1 MLAFERRISSMSIE
15 EVSWASLTDVPEE
28 ERAAGIRVRTLW
40 KHERGAKAQ
49 VVEFAPGSRWQ
60 GTDLHEPGPEEV
72 YVVSGVFNDGV
83 RDYPAGT
90 FIHNPAGSSH
100 VPQSETGCTLFL
112 FYPEG

>member
-1 MLAFERRISSMSIE
+1 MSVE
-15 EVSWASLTDVPEE
+15 EITWASVENAPVAEK
-28 ERAAGIRVRTLW
+28 AGGIRVRTLW
-40 KHERGAKAQ
+40 KHESGAKAQ
-49 VVEFAPGSRWQ
+49 VVEIDPGGCWV

-72 YVVSGVFNDGV
+72 YVVTGVFNDGV